1 MAQVVIN
8 GIELNAYIASDIFEV
23 ITKSDKIK
31 SINLIYFNC
40 MKMSQ
45 RDEESFFK
53 AFQSHVVEGYGFIN
67 PEEEIEVLGWSS
79 DKKDF
84 DDLSEKF
91 RLLKKELVEKAMG

>member
-40 MKMSQ
+40 TKMSQ